1 MTDGGEERERE
12 REKERR
18 GRGRERGREKRKRE
32 REGEREGERRER
44 ERGEECLGMIKLQ
57 ATPTVLCKLLQ
68 NRRTGG
74 DASADG
80 DSQ

>member
-1 MTDGGEERERE
+1 
-12 REKERR
+12 
-18 GRGRERGREKRKRE
+18 
-32 REGEREGERRER
+32 
-44 ERGEECLGMIKLQ
+44 MIKLQ